1 MLLKKLLK
9 KFITIDSQLDR
20 EITGISA
27 DSRTIQPGFLFA
39 AFPGE
44 KVDGRDYIDD
54 AIKNGAAAVIC
65 EAQGFVDTKLDIPL
79 IKINNLPDK
88 IGNIAAQFYNHPANN
103 MTMVGITGTN
113 GKTSCSQFLAKALEL
128 NQIACGVIGTLG
140 SGFPDQ
146 LKPGNLTTPDPI
158 IIQRALFALHQQ
170 GAKAI
175 AMEVSSHGLA
185 QQRVNGIDFNI
196 AVFTNL
202 TQDHL
207 DYHGTMENY
216 TKAKRQLFIRP
227 ELQHAVI
234 NADDEFGRSLIDEL
248 HGKLNVIGYS
258 ITDIESTVPMLRATN
273 ISLNKIGLAANICT
287 PWGDGLLTSN
297 LLGRF
302 NVSNLLAV
310 LAVLGIMQIPLSK
323 VLSSLAKLTTI
334 LGRLQVFGGGNK
346 PVVIVDF
353 AHTPDALQQVLINL
367 REHCPG
373 KLCCVF
379 GCGGD
384 RDRGKR
390 PIMGRI
396 AENYSDRVIITNDNP
411 RTENPQRI
419 INDIVPGLL
428 YPGTVKIEYDRS
440 QAIQYAIDNAKAG
453 DVVLIAGK
461 GHEPYQIIGTEKI
474 PFSDIKEVQ
483 DKL

>member
-1 MLLKKLLK
+1 MQLKNLLKNI
-9 KFITIDSQLDR
+9 ITINPQLDR
-20 EITGISA
+20 EISGISA
-27 DSRTIQPGFLFA
+27 DSRVIQSGFLFA
-39 AFPGE
+39 AFPG
-44 KVDGRDYIDD
+44 VTTDGRNYITE
-54 AIKNGAAAVIC
+54 AIKNGAIVVIC
-65 EAQGFVDTKLDIPL
+65 EAEGFVAPKLDVPL
-79 IKINNLPDK
+79 IKIKNLHNK
-88 IGNIAAQFYNHPANN
+88 IGNIAAQFYNNPSKNL
-103 MTMVGITGTN
+103 TMIGITGTN

-128 NQIACGVIGTLG
+128 NQISCGIIGTLG
-140 SGFPDQ
+140 SGFPDK
-146 LKPGNLTTPDPI
+146 LNSGNLTTPDPI
-158 IIQRALFALHQQ
+158 NIQQDLSILQQQ
-170 GAKAI
+170 GAKAV

-216 TKAKRQLFIRP
+216 TKAKRQLLIRS

-234 NADDEFGRSLIDEL
+234 NADDEFGRSLITEL
-248 HGKLNVIGYS
+248 QGKLNIIGYS
-258 ITDIESTVPMLRATN
+258 ITDIKSEVLMLRATN
-273 ISLNKIGLAANICT
+273 IELKKTGLSTNIST
-287 PWGDGLLTSN
+287 PWGDGVLTSN

-310 LAVLGIMQIPLSK
+310 LVVLGIMQIPLAKALRSI
-323 VLSSLAKLTTI
+323 AKLTTI
-334 LGRLQVFGGGNK
+334 PGRLQVFGGGIK
-346 PVVIVDF
+346 PLVVVDF

-367 REHCPG
+367 REHCQG

-384 RDRGKR
+384 RDKNKR

-396 AENYSDRVIITNDNP
+396 AENYSDQVIITNDNP
-411 RTENPQRI
+411 RTENPEQI
-419 INDIVPGLL
+419 INDIVQGFV
-428 YPGTVKIEYDRS
+428 YSKMKIIPNRS
-440 QAIQYAIDNAKAG
+440 RAIEYAIDQAKAG

-461 GHEPYQIIGTEKI
+461 GHEPYQIIGTKKI
-474 PFSDIKEVQ
+474 PFSDIKEVE